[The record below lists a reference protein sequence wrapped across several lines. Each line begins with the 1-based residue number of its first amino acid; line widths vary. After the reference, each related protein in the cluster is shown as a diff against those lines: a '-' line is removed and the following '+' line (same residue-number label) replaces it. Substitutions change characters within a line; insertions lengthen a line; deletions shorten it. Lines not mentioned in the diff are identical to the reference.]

1 MLTVYSASPL
11 GFSPEWRTYR
21 EKIKRRLNERLVIN
35 LHYRVGI
42 TIVVFLLVQAATGL
56 LLGLGTLSSVTGS
69 KWFQILEII
78 HTNWDPLGSMYRI
91 LLGLGKVAQC
101 ILGIIIILLSRAHYR
116 KK

>member
-1 MLTVYSASPL
+1 M
-11 GFSPEWRTYR
+11 
-21 EKIKRRLNERLVIN
+21 NERSVRN

-56 LLGLGTLSSVTGS
+56 LLGLGSIASVTGS

-78 HTNWDPLGSMYRI
+78 HTNWDPLGSLYRI
-91 LLGLGKVAQC
+91 FLGLGTAAQC
-101 ILGIIIILLSRAHYR
+101 ILGIIIILLSRARYR